1 MIELLHNA
9 LSDGNIID
17 TNMINNVRIRTRKKK
32 LELDY
37 ANIDMDHKVWHY
49 IYYFVSSILLY
60 LSVFID

>member
-17 TNMINNVRIRTRKKK
+17 TNMINNVRIRTRKNK

-37 ANIDMDHKVWHY
+37 ANIDMDHKV
-49 IYYFVSSILLY
+49 
-60 LSVFID
+60 